1 MKRVTPKA
9 IVLIAVLALVVLP
22 SALALAQ
29 ERRAGDQL
37 VYDVSTSGQGGT
49 MGGKT
54 MAITLTFT
62 IKSVDADGTAHA
74 DAMVAAPQL
83 PQTGQTPF
91 EVTIAPSGALLPQYD
106 PNMKP
111 TYNMS
116 QAQGSA
122 LAANEFALGEINQ
135 LKLTN
140 FNGLANAC
148 AQRTL
153 HVGDTW
159 QGSLEMPAI
168 PITYKVSG
176 HQQQHGHDVFA
187 VDMEGGEGPA
197 SFSAQGQCD
206 VTAHLVVSIHTQLK
220 NATAAEVT
228 DVTLHQ

>member
-1 MKRVTPKA
+1 MKRGRPQAT
-9 IVLIAVLALVVLP
+9 VLIVALALLVLP
-22 SALALAQ
+22 SALGLAQ

-37 VYDVSTSGQGGT
+37 VYDMSTSGQDSK

-54 MAITLTFT
+54 TAMTLTFT

-74 DAMVAAPQL
+74 DGIVAAPQL
-83 PQTGQTPF
+83 PKTGQTPF
-91 EVTIAPSGALLPQYD
+91 QVTIAPSGALLPQYD

-116 QAQGSA
+116 QAQANA
-122 LAANEFALGEINQ
+122 LAANAFALSQINQ
-135 LKLTN
+135 FKLTN

-159 QGSLEMPAI
+159 QGSLEMFAI
-168 PITYKVSG
+168 PITYKVTG
-176 HQQQHGHDVFA
+176 HQQQRGHDVFA

-206 VTAHLVVSIHTQLK
+206 VTAHLIVSIHTQLK
-220 NATAAEVT
+220 NATTAEVT